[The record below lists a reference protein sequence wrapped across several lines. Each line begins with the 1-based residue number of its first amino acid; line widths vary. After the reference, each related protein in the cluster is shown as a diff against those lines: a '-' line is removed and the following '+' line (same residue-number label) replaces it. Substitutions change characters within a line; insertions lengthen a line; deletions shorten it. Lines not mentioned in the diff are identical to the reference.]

1 MAGSFYFIRIPLL
14 LCCVVQASHIRNVR
28 QVVDPLP
35 GQSGST
41 EVGWIISKI
50 PSPTAGTC
58 TGVKEQLIRLSSQL
72 QQATL
77 YNSQLDNEAF
87 GLRREVRQLKLKLDM
102 CSLTASTITGSYQT
116 QLLNNMKQLLETF
129 DSDTFLILK
138 TIALTREVNTLQTKI
153 RQAANSTESATDI
166 TTLRR
171 ELQEKTT
178 EMNEKMQQIERSHTN
193 ASLILQVISLQNQ
206 IWDLEQEKSRRGET
220 SLQPDTTILGLQGQ
234 LDEKISQLRVK
245 GDAVS
250 ATLELISVHSKI
262 AMMQRRISIHIKE
275 SRTNTAEYQ
284 RQWRQKGELL
294 KKKILQ
300 LNREER
306 NTTLTRE
313 ILQLQSEVEGLN
325 QLMENAKRITESQLN
340 EIKVILEQ
348 EKKRLEHLQKQ
359 LEGTEYA
366 QSQLI
371 MTIIGLM
378 KEVRTLQVDEQ
389 DQTTPTSPATALQ
402 TLLQTKENEFARA
415 QAEISELQR
424 KLWAKSQECSGPE
437 ERYEHVKTEFEQ
449 KVKELNTTGNSEAA
463 LILNVISLHD
473 ELRTLRELISTA
485 DDPDRI
491 RELTRQLEKKQDD
504 LNSKTADI
512 ETLVA
517 NPRIILTIIE
527 LQQQIS
533 DLQKRAGSDTNE
545 LQNRVDELLAEM
557 DDRQNTKLMLKM
569 ISLQSQVE
577 QLQKQLA
584 GVQMLQNPLA
594 TKLRNDLTSKRNEL
608 QKCVNDLKEK
618 NQRDARMILTATD
631 LHNQLRKLAKEQ
643 HSESQTT
650 SATITKL
657 REQLKENAEERA
669 RDRAEINDLRNQLN
683 QTEGQ
688 CSDFE
693 EKLKDLQN
701 DLDSKIVELQS
712 KSDTVTSL
720 ALQVSTLTLQIE
732 ELKRQQQSSESDT
745 KIKELQKIIDAKT
758 NELAKKT
765 EELKARSAQPQRLLQ
780 IITIQTEIDKLAN
793 VAANDTDYIKM
804 RGLQDLMNDLITG
817 IQDENNENTKLM
829 FQILAQQDEIARL
842 KKQADKQNQAELGKI
857 KDLESELEDVRNQ
870 IREKTLVLDSSD
882 TRIANLSAQIMEL
895 HQKIKPLEDEISYLK
910 EANTENLEELQKRLN
925 LTNRQLQDSE
935 LRLKEADAK
944 NFNSIM
950 EIADLRAKLKKA
962 QKLSKKAAN
971 QNIDELEQQIQTQQR
986 ENRKLANTNRDL
998 QQEVTELRTC
1008 CSNVNSQC
1016 DDLETQLQQ
1025 SQEDADRL
1033 QQKLHEK
1040 DANLKQL
1047 QQDLEEQIRV
1057 NNNLQNEY
1065 SKLQRQEKQTPNI
1078 TEEKQQT
1085 AVEDNTIYTRK
1096 MIFDSNT
1103 ANPRIALSADYTE
1116 MSTSKESQNV
1126 LDHPGRFNVH
1136 LAALGRTGFSTGRHY
1151 WEISVAE
1158 KHCYHLGMA
1167 SESAP
1172 RRGAVTFR
1180 PANGFWTVVL
1190 TKNGQYKAID
1200 RQHVTLQL
1208 ERQPLTLGIL
1218 LDYKKGQVSFYDA
1231 DTRSQ
1236 IYSFVG
1242 QRFTDKIY
1250 PFVNLCVED
1259 VGSPTPVVLVSPGS
1273 VDWIE

>member
-1 MAGSFYFIRIPLL
+1 MAGSSYFIRIPLL
-14 LCCVVQASHIRNVR
+14 LCCVFQASGNRNVR
-28 QVVDPLP
+28 QVVASLP
-35 GQSGST
+35 SQSGST
-41 EVGWIISKI
+41 E
-50 PSPTAGTC
+50 SPAASTC
-58 TGVKEQLIRLSSQL
+58 TGVKDQLTRLSSQL

-77 YNSQLDNEAF
+77 HNSQLDNEAF
-87 GLRREVRQLKLKLDM
+87 GLRREVRQLKLQLDM

-116 QLLNNMKQLLETF
+116 QLLNKMKQHLETF
-129 DSDTFLILK
+129 DSDTFLVLK
-138 TIALTREVNTLQTKI
+138 TIALTSEVNALQKKVKH
-153 RQAANSTESATDI
+153 AANSTESATDI
-166 TTLRR
+166 TMLQR
-171 ELQEKTT
+171 ELQEKTND
-178 EMNEKMQQIERSHTN
+178 MNAKMQQIERSHPN
-193 ASLILQVISLQNQ
+193 AALILQIISLQNQ
-206 IWDLEQEKSRRGET
+206 IWDLEQETSRRGET
-220 SLQPDTTILGLQGQ
+220 SLQPDRSILALQAQ
-234 LDEKISQLRVK
+234 LDGKISQLREN

-250 ATLELISVHSKI
+250 DTLELISVHSKI
-262 AMMQRRISIHIKE
+262 ATMQRLISIHIKE
-275 SRTNTAEYQ
+275 SRTNAAEYQ
-284 RQWRQKGELL
+284 RQWRQKGDLL

-313 ILQLQSEVEGLN
+313 ILKLQSEVEGFHL
-325 QLMENAKRITESQLN
+325 LMVNAKRITESQLS
-340 EIKVILEQ
+340 EIKVILEE
-348 EKKRLEHLQKQ
+348 EKRRLEYLQKQ

-371 MTIIGLM
+371 MTVINQM
-378 KEVRTLQVDEQ
+378 KELRTLQVDEQ
-389 DQTTPTSPATALQ
+389 VQTTPTSPATALQ

-424 KLWAKSQECSGPE
+424 KLLAKSGECSGPE
-437 ERYEHVKTEFEQ
+437 ERYEHVRTEFEQ
-449 KVKELNTTGNSEAA
+449 KVKELNGTGNSEAA

-473 ELRTLRELISTA
+473 ELRTLRELIATA

-491 RELTRQLEKKQDD
+491 TELTRQLEEKQED

-527 LQQQIS
+527 LQEQIS
-533 DLQKRAGSDTNE
+533 DLQKRGASDTNG
-545 LQNRVDELLAEM
+545 LQNRVDDLLAGI

-584 GVQMLQNPLA
+584 GVQMLQTPQA
-594 TKLRNDLTSKRNEL
+594 TKLRNDLTSKRAEL

-618 NQRDARMILTATD
+618 NQRDARMILTATE
-631 LHNQLRKLAKEQ
+631 LHNQVKKLAKEKQ
-643 HSESQTT
+643 NKSETT
-650 SATITKL
+650 SATVTKL
-657 REQLKENAEERA
+657 REQLQEKVEELA

-693 EKLKDLQN
+693 EKLKDLQS
-701 DLDSKIVELQS
+701 DLDGKIVELQS

-732 ELKRQQQSSESDT
+732 ELKRQQKSSESDT
-745 KIKELQKIIDAKT
+745 KIKELQKVIDAKT
-758 NELAKKT
+758 NELTRKT

-780 IITIQTEIDKLAN
+780 IITLQTEIDKLAN

-804 RGLQDLMNDLITG
+804 RGLQDLMNDLIAG

-842 KKQADKQNQAELGKI
+842 KKQAESQNQAELEKI
-857 KDLESELEDVRNQ
+857 KDLENELEDVRHQ
-870 IREKTLVLDSSD
+870 IQEKTLVLDSSD
-882 TRIANLSAQIMEL
+882 TRIANLTAQIMEL
-895 HQKIKPLEDEISYLK
+895 HQKIKPLEDEISELK
-910 EANTENLEELQKRLN
+910 EANTENLEELQKRLS

-935 LRLKEADAK
+935 LRLREADGK

-950 EIADLRAKLKKA
+950 EIADLRTKLKKA
-962 QKLSKKAAN
+962 QKLANKAAK
-971 QNIDELEQQIQTQQR
+971 QNVDELEQQIQTQQR
-986 ENRKLANTNRDL
+986 ENKKLANTNKDL

-1040 DANLKQL
+1040 DAKLKQL

-1057 NNNLQNEY
+1057 NNNLQSQN
-1065 SKLQRQEKQTPNI
+1065 KFQKQQKQTPNI
-1078 TEEKQQT
+1078 TKEILPT
-1085 AVEDNTIYTRK
+1085 DVEDNTIYAKK
-1096 MIFDSNT
+1096 MTFDSNT
-1103 ANPRIALSADYTE
+1103 ANPRVALSADYSE
-1116 MSTSKESQNV
+1116 MSTSEELQNV
-1126 LDHPGRFNVH
+1126 PDHPGRFNVL
-1136 LAALGRTGFSTGRHY
+1136 LAALGRTGFSTGNHY
-1151 WEISVAE
+1151 WEVSVAD
-1158 KHCYHLGMA
+1158 KNCFHLGMA

-1172 RRGAVTFR
+1172 RRGSVSFR
-1180 PANGFWTVVL
+1180 PANGFWTIVL
-1190 TKNGQYKAID
+1190 NKNGQYKAID
-1200 RQHVTLQL
+1200 RQHITLRV
-1208 ERQPLTLGIL
+1208 ERRPLTLGIL
-1218 LDYKKGQVSFYDA
+1218 LEYKKGQVSFYDA
-1231 DTRSQ
+1231 DTRSH

-1259 VGSPTPVVLVSPGS
+1259 VGGPTPIVLITPGS
-1273 VDWIE
+1273 VDWIN